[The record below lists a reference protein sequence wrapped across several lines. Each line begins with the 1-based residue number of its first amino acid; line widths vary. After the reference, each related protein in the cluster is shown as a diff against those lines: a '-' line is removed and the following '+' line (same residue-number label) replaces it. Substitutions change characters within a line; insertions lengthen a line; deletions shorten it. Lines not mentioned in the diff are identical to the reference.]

1 MKRMVKIFEI
11 ELDDIEISSYEDILS
26 RFSNWK
32 KYKREINLNQLLED
46 GKKIQFDV
54 EIENNQ
60 CVFYVSV
67 SDDFKYTTS
76 LVNVCSVITKFNFII
91 LNNKVIKL
99 EVELKILT
107 TQWGKTIK
115 NILESD
121 IDLKLYQNKDIEGQI
136 DNFYFKLP
144 KQAS

>member
-1 MKRMVKIFEI
+1 MIRTFEI
-11 ELDDIEISSYEDILS
+11 ELGDIEISSYEDILS

-67 SDDFKYTTS
+67 SDDFKYTT

-99 EVELKILT
+99 EVELKVLT

>member
-1 MKRMVKIFEI
+1 MIKTFEI
-11 ELDDIEISSYEDILS
+11 ELGDIEISSYENILS

>member
-1 MKRMVKIFEI
+1 MVKIFEI

>member
-1 MKRMVKIFEI
+1 MIKTFEI
-11 ELDDIEISSYEDILS
+11 ELGDIEISSYEDILS

-46 GKKIQFDV
+46 DKKIQFDV

>member
-1 MKRMVKIFEI
+1 MIKTFEI
-11 ELDDIEISSYEDILS
+11 ELGDIEISSYEDILS

-54 EIENNQ
+54 EIENDQ

-107 TQWGKTIK
+107 TQWGKIIK
-115 NILESD
+115 NILDSD

>member
-1 MKRMVKIFEI
+1 MIKTFEI
-11 ELDDIEISSYEDILS
+11 ELGDIEISSYEDILS

-99 EVELKILT
+99 EVELKVLT

>member
-1 MKRMVKIFEI
+1 MIKTFEI
-11 ELDDIEISSYEDILS
+11 ELGDIEISSYEDILS

-32 KYKREINLNQLLED
+32 KYKREISLNQLLED

-60 CVFYVSV
+60 SVFYVSV

>member
-1 MKRMVKIFEI
+1 MIKTFEI
-11 ELDDIEISSYEDILS
+11 ELGDIEISSYEDILS

-67 SDDFKYTTS
+67 SDDFKYTT

-99 EVELKILT
+99 EVELKVLT

>member
-1 MKRMVKIFEI
+1 MKKTFEI
-11 ELDDIEISSYEDILS
+11 ELDDTEIFSYEDILS

-46 GKKIQFDV
+46 GKKIQFEV
-54 EIENNQ
+54 EIENNPN
-60 CVFYVSV
+60 VFYVSV

-76 LVNVCSVITKFNFII
+76 LVNVCSVIDKFIFII
-91 LNNKVIKL
+91 LKNKVIKL

-115 NILESD
+115 NIIESGV
-121 IDLKLYQNKDIEGQI
+121 DLKLYQNKDIKGQI
-136 DNFYFKLP
+136 DNFYFKFP

>member
-1 MKRMVKIFEI
+1 MIKTFEI
-11 ELDDIEISSYEDILS
+11 ELGDIEISSYEDILS

-54 EIENNQ
+54 EIENDQ

-107 TQWGKTIK
+107 TQWGKIIK

>member
-1 MKRMVKIFEI
+1 MNKTFEI

-32 KYKREINLNQLLED
+32 KYKREINLNQLLEE

-54 EIENNQ
+54 EIPNTQ
-60 CVFYVSV
+60 SVFYVSV
-67 SDDFKYTTS
+67 SDDFQYTTA
-76 LVNVCSVITKFNFII
+76 LVNVCSVISKFTFII

-107 TQWGKTIK
+107 TRWGKTIK
-115 NILESD
+115 NIIESD

-144 KQAS
+144 KSAA